1 MAQAAD
7 ATCTHSPVAGSA
19 ARRPAARGWS
29 YKWRPLF
36 ESFFLKSGMHG
47 KSSILALGR
56 SRAAAAQRARPQRNH
71 QGRETT
77 DGKLEFWRNWCFPKE
92 EG

>member
-7 ATCTHSPVAGSA
+7 VNCTHSPVAGSA

-29 YKWRPLF
+29 CKWRQLF
-36 ESFFLKSGMHG
+36 ESLFLKSGIYG
-47 KSSILALGR
+47 KNLALGR
-56 SRAAAAQRARPQRNH
+56 SRAAAAQRARPQRNY

-77 DGKLEFWRNWCFPKE
+77 DGKLEFGRNWCFPRE

>member
-7 ATCTHSPVAGSA
+7 VACTHSPVAGSA

-29 YKWRPLF
+29 CKWRQLF
-36 ESFFLKSGMHG
+36 ESLFLLS
-47 KSSILALGR
+47 LAFMAKLSLG
-56 SRAAAAQRARPQRNH
+56 AAAAPQPRSARAH
-71 QGRETT
+71 SDFYYGRETT
-77 DGKLEFWRNWCFPKE
+77 DGKLEFWINWCFLRE